1 MELHVEYSQIKEENN
16 NLFPPLQYSSIFIS
30 TQTLDW
36 TIVIGKGLSMELIE
50 KSTGISS
57 THWFI
62 LEKQMQSQSSLNNQW
77 DMDKLKDKYLTFS
90 QLNANRNRNRISGR
104 RGQCN
109 NKLGTEVLWT
119 SDKRMLRKQKKLH
132 LQILNSAQKNRIS
145 SHVVLI
151 AFSLLLAIQISAE
164 ILGKIKLQSHTTH
177 LFYKQSPEDTLK
189 F

>member
-1 MELHVEYSQIKEENN
+1 
-16 NLFPPLQYSSIFIS
+16 
-30 TQTLDW
+30 
-36 TIVIGKGLSMELIE
+36 
-50 KSTGISS
+50 
-57 THWFI
+57 
-62 LEKQMQSQSSLNNQW
+62 
-77 DMDKLKDKYLTFS
+77 MDKLKDKYLTFS

-119 SDKRMLRKQKKLH
+119 SDKRMLRKQKLR